1 MIVKY
6 GPKGKFLGCP
16 GYPECVNAKPYLK
29 KIGVNCP
36 VCGKE
41 LVERRSKKGRKF
53 FGCEGYPDCDFSSWQ
68 MPVKKKCPK
77 CGSYMV
83 RKGNKIVCASDT
95 CGYSESSKNED

>member
-1 MIVKY
+1 
-6 GPKGKFLGCP
+6 
-16 GYPECVNAKPYLK
+16 LK
-29 KIGVNCP
+29 KIGVSCP
-36 VCGKE
+36 KCGKE

-68 MPVKKKCPK
+68 MPVSKKCPK

-83 RKGNKIVCASDT
+83 RKGNKIVCSSET